1 DQARANVAIASEI
14 GDVAATSVWLAR
26 LEGLMA
32 GSSSS
37 LSEQGGD
44 ALGSLNTRPLLP
56 QHIFVCVHGIYG
68 KPSDS
73 DHIAAALTRTFG
85 ESAKV
90 LQSAANTH
98 KTHLGVRL
106 MGTNLAIEVLDM
118 LHSHQ
123 THPGKDV
130 PTNERRGDGTRLS
143 FIGHS
148 LGGIVARYAIVYLQ
162 AALIAYGIQPTSFTT
177 LYSVFMAALKAFDHR
192 TAVAMLQGDYI
203 VPRASAAIQPYMPT
217 LPRPPHPSN
226 HPGWQWSVAYSG
238 FADELDTTTGS
249 TSPTSSSSFPP
260 PLDATSRWTAD
271 DRYGSDDVF
280 AHRKSCSCVL
290 ILLFCTVES

>member
-1 DQARANVAIASEI
+1 
-14 GDVAATSVWLAR
+14 
-26 LEGLMA
+26 MA

-177 LYSVFMAALKAFDHR
+177 LCTPHLGSR
-192 TAVAMLQGDYI
+192 
-203 VPRASAAIQPYMPT
+203 
-217 LPRPPHPSN
+217 RP
-226 HPGWQWSVAYSG
+226 G
-238 FADELDTTTGS
+238 GS
-249 TSPTSSSSFPP
+249 F
-260 PLDATSRWTAD
+260 
-271 DRYGSDDVF
+271 G
-280 AHRKSCSCVL
+280 K
-290 ILLFCTVES
+290 